1 MEEIRNKIIV
11 CLEEI
16 GIFLDVL
23 DNEDVNL
30 CEYGMDSMG
39 YIVFIC
45 EVETMFGIS
54 IPDKYLNIQ
63 NVVSLNG
70 LTDIVFNLCGN

>member
-1 MEEIRNKIIV
+1 MEEIRNKIIE
-11 CLEEI
+11 CLEGI
-16 GIFLDVL
+16 GIFLDL
-23 DNEDVNL
+23 SDNEDVNL

-45 EVETMFGIS
+45 EVETVFGIS
-54 IPDKYLNIQ
+54 IPDEYLNIQ